1 MEVLEAFGLTGG
13 LRAAAALAECDH
25 KTVAHYVALR
35 DAGLGPDDRPRRAM
49 SIDPFP
55 DTVEVRADRSNEGY
69 WSTNLVELLAS
80 IETRQIRR
88 RSRHQ
93 EGRQ

>member
-55 DTVEVRADRSNEGY
+55 DTVEVRADRSNG
-69 WSTNLVELLAS
+69 SIVKVTGPQILLS
-80 IETRQIRR
+80 C
-88 RSRHQ
+88 
-93 EGRQ
+93 